1 MLFTCCAR
9 MEAIPSAYLRRDQ
22 PAHGI
27 NQPHGISQP
36 HGPNASAILGDMRG
50 VRVSNFH
57 PQSSCA
63 AKSTGSVYTYKSVL
77 YNLP

>member
-9 MEAIPSAYLRRDQ
+9 TEAIPSAYLRRDQ
-22 PAHGI
+22 PA
-27 NQPHGISQP
+27 HGISQP